1 MFFSLITSTIY
12 DIAVR
17 SGLRLFGDI
26 IIGGAAAGVGALGST
41 FLSSL
46 SGALLGPWGIVIGVG
61 VGLIISVGIFLF
73 HWFRKSKRYKDWIE
87 ELKSKLESKL
97 EEYKITFSNDF
108 KILRESIIEKMNIK
122 AEILIK
128 SFTSIDKT
136 KWEELKNNYSIQKN
150 IKKEKIKLKFNN

>member
-1 MFFSLITSTIY
+1 MFKKLQKFQKKKIKKELESIKEKQDKKIKSIITEIEKLSTENFNKYYNNQTELPKTEIGTHKGLTIKMFFSLITSTIY

-73 HWFRKSKRYKDWIE
+73 HWFRKSKRYKD
-87 ELKSKLESKL
+87 
-97 EEYKITFSNDF
+97 
-108 KILRESIIEKMNIK
+108 
-122 AEILIK
+122 
-128 SFTSIDKT
+128 
-136 KWEELKNNYSIQKN
+136 
-150 IKKEKIKLKFNN
+150 